1 MKIQIFLADQ
11 ELQLSEQI
19 SFPLNKTFENLSNPT
34 DIIVQHSKSINI
46 PITSHNNKIFANAYR
61 LDRAIVGS
69 TSDNIGL
76 YLDPT
81 KRIPFRMTYNHSL
94 LMEGYAKFVSASY
107 STQNKYYTINLFGMI
122 GEIFQEMMN
131 VVTNRSKLNGLDEKY
146 LLDDSKIM
154 ITTPNLNKDYIKSD
168 WNRDTHKVW
177 PASES
182 IEIYDMYGFAP
193 SHRGLYNGFKSN
205 KIQVSDSE
213 IKEISDVLKEKW
225 GDTDNLLGADELIGD
240 GFPDYQMNQF
250 RSNRM
255 KPYVYFNH
263 LMRLYSR
270 KCKELTGYD
279 LELDSNWFNNNNP
292 YWAKICYM
300 LDFLDLDA
308 VETSDAAGLLIV
320 DNTEEVDNEG
330 SNTSTRVSSVIMEQ
344 MSSASNKSFGSS
356 ISIGTFDV
364 GFGLE
369 VTHSKAYRDNSL
381 SKNILTIMPDT
392 EVRFDITVN
401 KIVDGN
407 PTSVSSYKY
416 WTNAKGDPNIS
427 SSDSYIANN
436 FLPMIENTNR
446 SSVSDRNVKK
456 FYYVT
461 IPNLEVEG
469 DFSGGCQVDVV
480 VSYYNTVGA
489 STYNYNGP
497 AIYEWNWQYSSNFL
511 DHKDYIYSTTNDLE
525 GAGDKDNVESKGN
538 NSIWYAYIDNT
549 KYLKDWREDIKV
561 NISNLYQRDEPL
573 FNVILQYTK
582 MFGLIWDVDYG
593 EKKVYIKT
601 KHNMFNDIEYI
612 SWDDKIDRSREMII
626 EPITFDSRC
635 VVFNYEDV
643 DGYRYSSYRDKYGV
657 NIGEKLLY
665 TGYEFN
671 TENKDLFSGI
681 YPSSVSSKSYIT
693 YKRWYNWN
701 TTDVM
706 LPVQE
711 QRVLPDYETDD
722 ESGALAINNWY
733 LRGTR
738 NGAASN
744 LVTVTDD
751 TALMTSTGEYC
762 YIDPS
767 YAQSIGMTNSVSL
780 PTFSTAIKFKDNK
793 IYGMFFNTPMVD
805 YTYDKLLQQTTGNN
819 IYELFWK
826 DYLADKYNVQN
837 KKVTAYFYLSNI
849 DFEEFKFNKLVL
861 LSNQLFLVNKIIDFD
876 LNNNG
881 STKCELI
888 QISDPKSLDS
898 KIF

>member
-1 MKIQIFLADQ
+1 MKIQLFLADQ
-11 ELQLSEQI
+11 ELQLSEQV

-34 DIIVQHSKSINI
+34 DIIIQYSKSINI
-46 PITSHNNKIFANAYR
+46 PITAHNNIIFANAYR
-61 LDRAIVGS
+61 LDRAVVGS
-69 TSDNIGL
+69 SSDNIGL

-81 KRIPFRMTYNHSL
+81 KRIPFKMMYNHSL

-122 GEIFQEMMN
+122 GEIFQEMLN
-131 VVTNRSKLNGLDEKY
+131 VVTNRSKLNGLDDKY
-146 LLDDSKIM
+146 LIDDSKIM
-154 ITTPNLNKDYIKSD
+154 PSLPTLNRDYIKND
-168 WNRDTHKVW
+168 WNRTSHKSW
-177 PASES
+177 PTSEG
-182 IEIYDMYGFAP
+182 IEVYDMYGFAP

-213 IKEISDVLKEKW
+213 IKDIADVLKEKW
-225 GDTDNLLGADELIGD
+225 GDTDNLLGADELVGD

-279 LELDSNWFNNNNP
+279 LELDSDWFNNNNP
-292 YWAKICYM
+292 YWSKICYM
-300 LDFLDLDA
+300 LDFLDLDT
-308 VETSDAAGLLIV
+308 VETSDASGLLIL
-320 DNTEEVDNEG
+320 DNTDIVEDEA

-356 ISIGTFDV
+356 ISIGNFDI
-364 GFGLE
+364 GFGIE
-369 VTHSKAYRDNSL
+369 ATHSKAWRDNSL
-381 SKNILTIMPDT
+381 SKNNISILPDT
-392 EVRFDITVN
+392 EVRFDIVIN
-401 KIVDGN
+401 KIVDGT
-407 PTSVSSYKY
+407 PVSVATYKY

-436 FLPMIENTNR
+436 FLPMMNDDSR
-446 SSVSDRNVKK
+446 SSVSDRNVKR

-461 IPNLEVEG
+461 IPDLEVSG
-469 DFSGGCQVDVV
+469 DFSGGCQIDTI
-480 VSYYNTVGA
+480 VSYYNGVGI
-489 STYNYNGP
+489 SNNSYNGP

-511 DHKDYIYSTTNDLE
+511 DYKDYIYSTTNELE
-525 GAGDKDNVESKGN
+525 GAGDREDVNSKGN
-538 NSIWYAYIDNT
+538 NSIWSAFINNT
-549 KYLKDWREDIKV
+549 NYLNDWREDIKV

-573 FNVILQYTK
+573 FNVIIQYTK
-582 MFGLIWDVDYG
+582 MFGLIWDIDYG

-601 KHNMFNDIEYI
+601 KHNMFKDLEYV
-612 SWDDKIDRSREMII
+612 SWDDKIDRGKDMII
-626 EPITFDSRC
+626 EPITFDSKC
-635 VVFNYEDV
+635 VIFNYEDV
-643 DGYRYSSYRDKYGV
+643 DGYRYSTYRDKYGV

-681 YPSSVSSKSYIT
+681 YPSSVSSKSYVT
-693 YKRWYNWN
+693 YNRWYNWN
-701 TTDVM
+701 TVDVM
-706 LPVQE
+706 LPIQE
-711 QRVLPDYETDD
+711 KRVLPDYENND
-722 ESGALAINNWY
+722 ENGPLAINNWY
-733 LRGTR
+733 LRGTPIQSAL
-738 NGAASN
+738 NSV
-744 LVTVTDD
+744 LVTDD
-751 TALMTSTGEYC
+751 TALMSSTGEYC
-762 YIDPS
+762 YIDPT
-767 YAQSIGMTNSVSL
+767 YARSLEWTTCML
-780 PTFSTAIKFKDNK
+780 PTFTTAMKFKDNK

-826 DYLADKYNVQN
+826 DYLADKYNIQN

-849 DFEEFKFNKLVL
+849 DFEEFEFNKLVL
-861 LSNQLFLVNKIIDFD
+861 LDNQLFLVNKIIDFD